1 MCSSFPR
8 STFAL
13 PCAALNAARLLSELR
28 FTPEEAQDARAGQ
41 CMEALFDA
49 ERCEC
54 HALGEREQAELDA
67 ERRRWAHTQPS
78 NTNDTLSSSGL

>member
-1 MCSSFPR
+1 MR
-8 STFAL
+8 WRHRTL
-13 PCAALNAARLLSELR
+13 RELLAELR
-28 FTPEEAQDARAGQ
+28 FTPDEAQDARADH

-54 HALGEREQAELDA
+54 HALGEREQAEIEA

-78 NTNDTLSSSGL
+78 NTNDTLSSTGL